1 MLIYLA
7 MIEGPEERSKF
18 EQIYEKYRALMFYRA
33 KQILG
38 DDRDAEDAVHE
49 AFVRIANHIE
59 KISDPECPKTRALVV
74 IIVERISINEY
85 NRKKRRGSLPL
96 AEELLPGEDRMEAL
110 EEGSAVARAIA
121 ALPPRYREVLLLKYY
136 NGYSAREIAGFLSA
150 TPDAVTQTLH
160 RARKK
165 LAEIL
170 DERGETP

>member
-33 KQILG
+33 RQILG

-49 AFVRIANHIE
+49 AFVRVANHIE

-96 AEELLPGEDRMEAL
+96 AEELLPGDLVQLSFADGAFTHCL
-110 EEGSAVARAIA
+110 VAEETGRRGDPGQILLA
-121 ALPPRYREVLLLKYY
+121 AHSQDVHLRPLSTYPYRQV
-136 NGYSAREIAGFLSA
+136 RFLY
-150 TPDAVTQTLH
+150 
-160 RARKK
+160 
-165 LAEIL
+165 IL
-170 DERGETP
+170 GIRRD